1 MKSRESSSY
10 PIQFSVLTTVF
21 NMAKFLGE
29 SIESVLNQTHE
40 EFELVIV
47 DDHSTDGSFEL
58 AQVYAASDAR
68 IRVYQ
73 NLQNLGDY
81 PNRNEAIRK
90 ARFEYLKF
98 LDADDTLLPHALDVY
113 REAIE
118 RSLDADPAYY
128 FSVVNP
134 VISNVQF
141 SVLTAEQAYRRHYVE
156 RRRTFDAAPTACVY
170 RKSALEEQGLFEPQ
184 AQTGDFEL
192 AHRLSLKGPS
202 VLIETPHSLER
213 WRVHPS
219 QQSASIRTDLSI
231 GSDYLRISLRYLQRT
246 NSFFS
251 KEEWKGI
258 QSRLCHMEGQAIRSA
273 VKRGRV
279 RALLRVISNLN
290 FPLLRVLFKALKP
303 FPLDK

>member
-1 MKSRESSSY
+1 MKSRESH
-10 PIQFSVLTTVF
+10 PIQVQFSVLTTVF
-21 NMAKFLGE
+21 NMVEFLGE

-40 EFELVIV
+40 EFELVII

-58 AQVYAASDAR
+58 AQSYAGCDPR

-73 NLQNLGDY
+73 NPENLGDY
-81 PNRNEAIRK
+81 PNRNEAFRR

-98 LDADDTLLPHALDVY
+98 LDADDTLLPDALEVY

-118 RSLDADPAYY
+118 RSLDAAPAYY

-141 SVLTAEQAYRRHYVE
+141 SVLTAEQAYRRYYVE
-156 RRRTFDAAPTACVY
+156 RRRTFDAAPTACMY
-170 RKSALEEQGLFEPQ
+170 RKSVLEEQGLFEPQ

-202 VLIETPHSLER
+202 VLIETPHSLEH
-213 WRVHPS
+213 WRVHPN
-219 QQSASIRTDLSI
+219 QQSASIREDLSI
-231 GSDYLRISLRYLQRT
+231 GSDYLGISLRYLQRT
-246 NSFFS
+246 KSFFS
-251 KEEWKGI
+251 EEEQKEI
-258 QSRLCHMEGQAIRSA
+258 RSRLCHMEGQAIRSA
-273 VKRGRV
+273 VKRGSV
-279 RALLRVISNLN
+279 RALLRVIGNLN
-290 FPLLRVLFKALKP
+290 FPLLRVLFKAVKP

>member
-1 MKSRESSSY
+1 LPEAVIAMSNV
-10 PIQFSVLTTVF
+10 QFSVLTTVF
-21 NMAKFLGE
+21 NMVEFLGE

-40 EFELVIV
+40 GFELVIV
-47 DDHSTDGSFEL
+47 DDRSTDGSFKL
-58 AQVYAASDAR
+58 AQSYAARDSR
-68 IRVYQ
+68 IRVFQ
-73 NLQNLGDY
+73 NQQNLGDY

-118 RSLDADPAYY
+118 RSLDDAPAYY

-141 SVLTAEQAYRRHYVE
+141 SVLTTEQAYRRHYVN

-170 RKSALEEQGLFEPQ
+170 RKSVLEVQGLFKPQ

-192 AHRLSLKGPS
+192 AHRLSVKGPS
-202 VLIETPHSLER
+202 VLVETPKSLEN
-213 WRVHPS
+213 WRVHPN
-219 QQSASIRTDLSI
+219 QQSASIREDLSI

-246 NSFFS
+246 ESFFS
-251 KEEWKGI
+251 KEEWSEI
-258 QSRLCHMEGQAIRSA
+258 RDRLCHMEGQAIRSA

-279 RALLRVISNLN
+279 EQLLRVIGNLN
-290 FPLLRVLFKALKP
+290 FSLGRVLFKALKP

>member
-1 MKSRESSSY
+1 MKSSRSLPSSV
-10 PIQFSVLTTVF
+10 QFSVLTTVF
-21 NMAKFLGE
+21 IMVEFLGE
-29 SIESVLNQTHE
+29 SIESVLNQTQE
-40 EFELVIV
+40 GFELVIV

-58 AQVYAASDAR
+58 AQAHAARNSR

-73 NLQNLGDY
+73 NPQNLGDY

-98 LDADDTLLPHALDVY
+98 LDADDTLLPHAPDLC
-113 REAIE
+113 REAVE
-118 RSLDADPAYY
+118 CSLDDAPAYY

-141 SVLTAEQAYRRHYVE
+141 SVLTAKQSYRRHYVE
-156 RRRTFDAAPTACVY
+156 HLRTFDAAPTACVY
-170 RKSALEEQGLFEPQ
+170 RKSILQSQGLFEPQ

-192 AHRLSLKGPS
+192 AHRLSATAPS
-202 VLIETPHSLER
+202 VLIETSESLES
-213 WRVHPS
+213 WRVHPN
-219 QQSASIRTDLSI
+219 QQSASIREDLSI
-231 GSDYLRISLRYLQRT
+231 GSDYLRISMRYLQRT

-251 KEEWKGI
+251 EDEQKEI
-258 QSRLCHMEGQAIRSA
+258 RSRLCHMEGQAIRSA

-279 RALLRVISNLN
+279 RYLLRVIRNFN